1 MKIILSSLN
10 SKYIHSN
17 LAIRYLDKYVEDI
30 ANVEILEYTI
40 NQSIDFIVSEIYK
53 KKPDV
58 IGFSTYIW
66 NIEETLKICEILK
79 MVLPNIKIIL
89 GGPEVSFDGRQI
101 LEENHYI
108 DFIIYGEGEL
118 TFKELVQSFI
128 NNSQDYKDILGLIY
142 RQGESIYINGGRPL
156 IKKLDTIP
164 SPYLHIGN
172 QFENKIVYYESSRG
186 CPFACEFCLSS
197 TIDGVRYFGID
208 RVKKDLEKLIEG
220 NVNQVKFVDRTF
232 NANKKHIME
241 IMNFIIDKDPV
252 DINFHFEVTA
262 HLLDEETLEF
272 LRNVKEG
279 LFQFEIGVQSTN
291 DDTIDVVGRTTDFH
305 KLVYVVER
313 IKSYKNIH
321 QHLDLIAGLP
331 YEGYDSFKKSF
342 NDVYNIRPE
351 KLQLGFLKLLKG
363 SGLRLNEK
371 KYGYKYLNS
380 PPYEVLENNYLN
392 YGELIKLKSIE
403 DLVEKYYNDGFFKHS
418 LEFIIVN
425 FFKDS
430 FSFYEDFSNFWDVK
444 DYVKVSHSKNSLYE
458 ILMEYY
464 LYKKYQYIDIFT
476 EILKFDY
483 IFNNRKSRLP
493 NGLNRE
499 YDPTVQK
506 NLHRILKDERLLNS
520 YLKDYESI
528 ATKKLVNKVI
538 VEDFN
543 ANVLEIMDN
552 AYKPIEEKEK
562 IYILFDYI
570 GGKIVKTVYYN
581 VTEIVRELI

>member
-30 ANVEILEYTI
+30 ADVETLEYTI

-53 KKPDV
+53 KKPDI

-101 LEENHYI
+101 LEEKLYI

-118 TFKELVQSFI
+118 TFKELVQNFI
-128 NNSQDYKDILGLIY
+128 SNSQDYKHILGLIY
-142 RQGESIYINGGRPL
+142 RQRESIYKNGVRPL

-164 SPYLHIGN
+164 SPYLHIGS

-186 CPFACEFCLSS
+186 CPFGCEFCLSS

-208 RVKKDLEKLIEG
+208 RVTKDLEKLIEG
-220 NVNQVKFVDRTF
+220 NVNQVKFIDRTF
-232 NANKKHIME
+232 NANKKHIMA
-241 IMNFIIDKDPV
+241 IMNFIIEKDPV

-262 HLLDEETLEF
+262 HLLDEETLKF

-291 DDTIDVVGRTTDFH
+291 DQTIDVVGRTTDFD
-305 KLVYVVER
+305 KLTYVVER

-331 YEGYDSFKKSF
+331 HEGYDSFKKSF
-342 NDVYNIRPE
+342 NDVYDIRPE

-363 SGLRLNEK
+363 SGLRLNETE
-371 KYGYKYLNS
+371 YGYKYLNS
-380 PPYEVLENNYLN
+380 PPYEVLENNYIS
-392 YGELIKLKSIE
+392 YGEIIKLKGIE

-418 LEFIIVN
+418 LEFVVNN
-425 FFKDS
+425 FFNES
-430 FSFYEDFSNFWDVK
+430 FSFYEDFSMFWDMK
-444 DYVKVSHSKNSLYE
+444 DYGKVSHSKNGLYE
-458 ILMEYY
+458 IFMEYFI
-464 LYKKYQYIDIFT
+464 YKAFSNKDTFT
-476 EILKFDY
+476 ELLKLDY
-483 IFNNRKSRLP
+483 IINNRKSTLP
-493 NGLNRE
+493 KGLNRE
-499 YDPTVQK
+499 YDVTIQK
-506 NLHRILKDERLLNS
+506 NLHEILKNEQLLNT
-520 YLKDYESI
+520 YLNEYKDI
-528 ATKKLVNKVI
+528 PTKKLVNKVI
-538 VEDFN
+538 VEEFKV
-543 ANVLEIMDN
+543 NVLEIIHNEYSPMDL
-552 AYKPIEEKEK
+552 KDK

-570 GGKIVKTVYYN
+570 GGKIIKCKYYDI
-581 VTEIVRELI
+581 TEIVKELI

>member
-17 LAIRYLDKYVEDI
+17 LAIRYLGRYVEDI
-30 ANVEILEYTI
+30 ACVEILEYTI
-40 NQSIDFIVSEIYK
+40 NQSIDFIVAEIYK
-53 KKPDV
+53 NKPDI

-101 LEENHYI
+101 LKEKQYI
-108 DFIIYGEGEL
+108 DFIIYGEGEA
-118 TFKELVQSFI
+118 TFKELAQTIIS
-128 NNSQDYKDILGLIY
+128 NSEEYKDILGLIY
-142 RQGESIYINGGRPL
+142 REGEFIYKNGERPL
-156 IKKLDTIP
+156 IKILDTIP
-164 SPYLHIGN
+164 SPYLNIGN

-186 CPFACEFCLSS
+186 CPFGCEYCLSS
-197 TIDGVRYFGID
+197 TIDGVRYFGVD
-208 RVKKDLEKLIEG
+208 RVKKDLGKLIEG
-220 NVNQVKFVDRTF
+220 NVKQVKFVDRTF

-272 LRNVKEG
+272 LSNVKEG

-291 DDTIDVVGRTTDFH
+291 DETIDVVGRTTDFD
-305 KLVYVVER
+305 KLVYVVEK

-363 SGLRLNEK
+363 SGLRLDEK

-380 PPYEVLENNYLN
+380 PPYEVLENNYIN
-392 YGELIKLKSIE
+392 YGEIIKLKSIE
-403 DLVEKYYNDGFFKHS
+403 DLIEKYYNDGFFKHS
-418 LEFIIVN
+418 LEFIINN
-425 FFKDS
+425 FYKDS
-430 FSFYEDFSNFWDVK
+430 FSFYEDFSWFWEAQ
-444 DYVKVSHSKNSLYE
+444 DYSRVSHSKNSLYE
-458 ILMEYY
+458 ILMDYY
-464 LYKKYQYIDIFT
+464 LYKEYEYVNIFT
-476 EILKFDY
+476 ELMKFDY
-483 IFNNRKSRLP
+483 IFNNRKPNLP
-493 NGLNRE
+493 SGLNRK
-499 YDPTVQK
+499 YDTRVQK
-506 NLHRILKDERLLNS
+506 NLHKILRDEKLLNS
-520 YLKDYESI
+520 YLRKYRSMP
-528 ATKKLVNKVI
+528 TKRLVNKVI

-543 ANVLEIMDN
+543 VNVFEVMDN
-552 AYKPIEEKEK
+552 GYKPIGEKEK
-562 IYILFDYI
+562 IYVLFDYI

-581 VTEIVRELI
+581 VTKIVKELV

>member
-1 MKIILSSLN
+1 MKIILTSLN

-30 ANVEILEYTI
+30 SNVEVLEYTI
-40 NQSIDFIVSEIYK
+40 NQSIDFIASEIYI

-101 LEENHYI
+101 LEEKQFI
-108 DFIIYGEGEL
+108 DFIIYGEGEV

-128 NNSQDYKDILGLIY
+128 NNSQDYTHILGLIY
-142 RQGESIYINGGRPL
+142 RQGESVYKNGVRPL

-172 QFENKIVYYESSRG
+172 EFENKIVYYESSRG
-186 CPFACEFCLSS
+186 CPFGCEFCLSS
-197 TIDGVRYFGID
+197 TIDGVRYFGIE

-220 NVNQVKFVDRTF
+220 NVNQIKFVDRTF

-241 IMNFIIDKDPV
+241 IMNFIIDKDPE

-262 HLLDEETLEF
+262 HLLDEEILEF

-291 DDTIDVVGRTTDFH
+291 DETIEVVGRTTDFD
-305 KLVYVVER
+305 KLVRVVEK

-363 SGLRLNEK
+363 SGLRFNEK
-371 KYGYKYLNS
+371 EYGYKYLNS
-380 PPYEVLENNYLN
+380 PPYEVLENNFMN
-392 YGELIKLKSIE
+392 YGEIIKLKSIE

-430 FSFYEDFSNFWDVK
+430 FSFYEDFSLFWDAE
-444 DYVKVSHSKNSLYE
+444 DYSKISHSKNSLYE
-458 ILMEYY
+458 IIMEYY
-464 LYKKYQYIDIFT
+464 LFKKYKHINIFT
-476 EILKFDY
+476 ELLKFDY
-483 IFNNRKSRLP
+483 IFNNRKSKLP

-499 YDPTVQK
+499 YDPSVQK
-506 NLHRILKDERLLNS
+506 NLHEILKDESLLNS
-520 YLKDYESI
+520 YLKDYKSMP
-528 ATKKLVNKVI
+528 TKKLVNKVI
-538 VEDFN
+538 VDDFN
-543 ANVLEIMDN
+543 VNVIKIIDN
-552 AYKPIEEKEK
+552 GYKPIGEEEK

-581 VTEIVRELI
+581 VSEIVRELI

>member
-53 KKPDV
+53 KKPDL

-79 MVLPNIKIIL
+79 MVLPSIKIIL
-89 GGPEVSFDGRQI
+89 GGPEVSFDGKQI
-101 LEENHYI
+101 LKKEQYI
-108 DFIIYGEGEL
+108 DFIIYGEGEI
-118 TFKELVQSFI
+118 TFKELIAALQS
-128 NNSQDYKDILGLIY
+128 NSVDYKDILGLIY
-142 RQGESIYINGGRPL
+142 RDGESIYINRERPL
-156 IKKLDTIP
+156 IKKLDIIP
-164 SPYLHIGN
+164 SPYLHVGN

-186 CPFACEFCLSS
+186 CPFGCEFCLSS

-241 IMNFIIDKDPV
+241 IMNFIIDRDPV

-291 DDTIDVVGRTTDFH
+291 DETINVVGRTTDFD

-331 YEGYDSFKKSF
+331 YEGYESFKKSF

-363 SGLRLNEK
+363 SGLRLNEAE
-371 KYGYKYLNS
+371 YGYKYLNS
-380 PPYEVLENNYLN
+380 PPYEILENNYIS
-392 YGELIKLKSIE
+392 YGEIIKLKSIE

-418 LEFIIVN
+418 LEFMIKN

-430 FSFYEDFSNFWDVK
+430 FYFYEDFSLFWDIK
-444 DYVKVSHSKNSLYE
+444 DYSKISHSKNSLYE

-464 LYKKYQYIDIFT
+464 LYKEYQYVNIFT
-476 EILKFDY
+476 ELMKFDY
-483 IFNNRKSRLP
+483 IFNNRKSKLP
-493 NGLNRE
+493 KGLNRE
-499 YDPTVQK
+499 YDPSVQK
-506 NLHRILKDERLLNS
+506 NLHEILKDERLLSS
-520 YLKDYESI
+520 YLKEYSSI
-528 ATKKLVNKVI
+528 PTKKLVNKVI

-543 ANVLEIMDN
+543 VNVFQVMVN
-552 AYKPIEEKEK
+552 GYKPIEEKEK
-562 IYILFDYI
+562 MYVLFDYI

-581 VTEIVRELI
+581 VTEIVRELV

>member
-53 KKPDV
+53 KKPSV

-79 MVLPNIKIIL
+79 MVLPHIKIIL

-156 IKKLDTIP
+156 IRKLDTIP

-172 QFENKIVYYESSRG
+172 QFENRIVYYESSRG

-430 FSFYEDFSNFWDVK
+430 FSFYEDFSHFWDVK

-476 EILKFDY
+476 ELLKFDY

-520 YLKDYESI
+520 YLKDYKSI

-543 ANVLEIMDN
+543 VNVFEVMDN
-552 AYKPIEEKEK
+552 GYKAIGEEEK

-581 VTEIVRELI
+581 ITEIVRELI